1 MMPSLRKSVPIL
13 VGITVAVGAG
23 WWAFRPQPVAVDI
36 AAIARGALEV
46 TVDDDG
52 TTRIIDVYSVSAPVT
67 GTVQRTPGSVGD
79 RVEAGKTTVAMIR
92 PAAPAFLDARSR
104 REAEAA
110 LAAAEAAVQLA
121 RAQAVEAEAELDFAR
136 NEQRRVEELARRN
149 VVSERMFEEA
159 NAAVRRAEA
168 QRAIAEATLEMRR
181 REMESAQARLIGP
194 ETGAGVEN
202 GDCCV
207 VVTAPV
213 DGEILVIHHESEA
226 VVAAGTVLV
235 EIGDPAA
242 LEVVAELLS
251 SDAVRVKAG
260 APARIEGWG
269 GPALEATVR
278 RVEPTGFTKVSTL
291 GIEEQRV
298 RAVLD
303 LPGPEGEREGLGHGY
318 RVEVAIVVERHED
331 ALLVPLGA
339 LFRQGSDWAV
349 FAVDADGR
357 AALRRIE
364 IGARDAR
371 SALVLAGLAE
381 NEQVILHPS
390 DRVAQGV
397 AVVAR

>member
-1 MMPSLRKSVPIL
+1 MPSLRKSVPIL
-13 VGITVAVGAG
+13 AGITVAVGAG
-23 WWAFRPQPVAVDI
+23 WWAFRPQPVAVDM
-36 AAIARGALEV
+36 AAIERGALEV
-46 TVDDDG
+46 TVSDDG

-79 RVEAGKTTVAMIR
+79 EVEAGRTTVAMIR
-92 PAAPAFLDARSR
+92 PAAPAFLDVRSR

-110 LAAAEAAVQLA
+110 LAAAAAAVQLA
-121 RAQAVEAEAELDFAR
+121 EAQAVEAEAELDLAR
-136 NEQRRVEELARRN
+136 SEQRRVEELARRN

-168 QRAIAEATLEMRR
+168 RLNIAGATLEMRR
-181 REMESAQARLIGP
+181 RELESAQARLIGP
-194 ETGAGVEN
+194 ESGAGAEN

-235 EIGDPAA
+235 EIGDPAD

-251 SDAVRVKAG
+251 DAVRVRQG
-260 APARIEGWG
+260 AQARIEGWG

-339 LFRQGSDWAV
+339 LFRQGADWAV
-349 FAVDADGR
+349 FAVDEDGR

-371 SALVLAGLAE
+371 SAVVLGGLSE
-381 NEQVILHPS
+381 NERVILHPS

-397 AVVAR
+397 SVVAR

>member
-1 MMPSLRKSVPIL
+1 
-13 VGITVAVGAG
+13 
-23 WWAFRPQPVAVDI
+23 
-36 AAIARGALEV
+36 
-46 TVDDDG
+46 
-52 TTRIIDVYSVSAPVT
+52 VSAPVT

-79 RVEAGKTTVAMIR
+79 EVEAGRTTVAMIR
-92 PAAPAFLDARSR
+92 PAAPAFLDVRSR

-110 LAAAEAAVQLA
+110 LAAAAAAVQLA
-121 RAQAVEAEAELDFAR
+121 EAQAVEAEAELDLAR
-136 NEQRRVEELARRN
+136 SEQRRVEELARRN

-168 QRAIAEATLEMRR
+168 RLNIAGATLEMRR

-194 ETGAGVEN
+194 ESGAGAEN

-235 EIGDPAA
+235 EIGDPAD

-251 SDAVRVKAG
+251 DAVRVRQG
-260 APARIEGWG
+260 AQARIEGWG

-303 LPGPEGEREGLGHGY
+303 LPGPAQEREGLGHGY
-318 RVEVAIVVERHED
+318 RVTVSIVVERHED

-339 LFRQGSDWAV
+339 LFRQGADWAV
-349 FAVDADGR
+349 FAVDEDGR

-371 SALVLAGLAE
+371 SAVVLGGLSE
-381 NEQVILHPS
+381 NERVILHPS

-397 AVVAR
+397 SVVAR